1 MRSNQIWSKILE
13 SKSTISR
20 LKINIIYV
28 ISVVSLSILKDV
40 INSGNLIFM
49 PLGWISEIVLKIKS
63 Y

>member
-28 ISVVSLSILKDV
+28 ISVVPLSILKDV

-49 PLGWISEIVLKIKS
+49 PLGWTSEIVLNIKS
-63 Y
+63 

>member
-13 SKSTISR
+13 SNRTISR

-28 ISVVSLSILKDV
+28 ISVVPLSILKDV

-49 PLGWISEIVLKIKS
+49 PLGWTSEIVLKIKS
-63 Y
+63 

>member
-28 ISVVSLSILKDV
+28 ISVVPLSMLKDV

-49 PLGWISEIVLKIKS
+49 PLGWTSEIVLNIKS
-63 Y
+63 

>member
-28 ISVVSLSILKDV
+28 ISVVPLSILKDV

-49 PLGWISEIVLKIKS
+49 PLGWTSEIVLKIKS
-63 Y
+63 